1 MREAVTMSKR
11 LGLAGRAEGRVYG
24 CVCVCTH
31 NCLCVPV
38 FICGAGY
45 PCVYVSVC
53 FQARGSLY
61 PPDVYSLSPSLGKGT
76 PVEGST
82 APALSRLCPGSPLWS
97 GIGEEGAILL
107 PKAGGG

>member
-1 MREAVTMSKR
+1 M
-11 LGLAGRAEGRVYG
+11 YG
-24 CVCVCTH
+24 CVSVYTQLSVCAY
-31 NCLCVPV
+31 V

-82 APALSRLCPGSPLWS
+82 APALSRLCPGIPLWS
-97 GIGEEGAILL
+97 GIGEEGATLL